1 MADEI
6 IRNVIPN
13 MKAVDL
19 GDGTFAYATVG
30 ETAQDRGIATGGSN
44 VTCIDTTKAWIVNS
58 FIGDTL
64 QVTVAGVE
72 YHSLI
77 TANTANT
84 ITMNIIGAVVV
95 AGDPYKIVSAVG
107 AAATIA
113 DGADVTQGA
122 IADAVVVAGAAGTL
136 SAKFRRL
143 TADLGAGIVD
153 LAAIEIIN
161 TAIQTAV
168 QGMQAVD
175 GAVGVAADVDGVR
188 PGQLR
193 YMGEALNAIQTA
205 LALSDGAVTM
215 AHTDPAIAAGTTL
228 ALAANAN
235 REYAM
240 FINDSN
246 EVIYMKVGVVAV
258 QNEGIRLNA
267 SGGSY
272 EMNRQIGNLD
282 TRVVNAICASG
293 GKELLVTEG
302 V

>member
-122 IADAVVVAGAAGTL
+122 IADAVVAAGAVGTL
-136 SAKFRRL
+136 SAKLRRL
-143 TADLGAGIVD
+143 TTDSGAMVVD

-168 QGMQAVD
+168 EAQGEGDYATPTHTWPVI
-175 GAVGVAADVDGVR
+175 A
-188 PGQLR
+188 
-193 YMGEALNAIQTA
+193 N
-205 LALSDGAVTM
+205 VT
-215 AHTDPAIAAGTTL
+215 TV

-235 REYAM
+235 RLYAL
-240 FINDSN
+240 FVNDGT
-246 EVIYMKVGVVAV
+246 EPIYLKLGVAAV
-258 QNEGIRLNA
+258 MNQGIRLQV
-267 SGGSY
+267 GGSY
-272 EMNRQIGNLD
+272 EMSRELGNLY
-282 TRVVNAICASG
+282 VGAVNGICASG
-293 GKELLVTEG
+293 GMTLLVTEG